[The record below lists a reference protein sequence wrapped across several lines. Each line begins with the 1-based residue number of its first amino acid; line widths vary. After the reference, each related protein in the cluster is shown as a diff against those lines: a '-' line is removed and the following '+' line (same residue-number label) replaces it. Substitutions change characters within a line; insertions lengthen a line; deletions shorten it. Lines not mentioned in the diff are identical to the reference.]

1 MDSFQVHIQNS
12 SEFCINCTICF
23 RSQIVD
29 AFINSSTDAG
39 YPNID
44 YNAFEQIGVSRIQQT
59 TDNGWRLTAG
69 KAYLEPILN
78 RPNLH
83 VVTHTRAIRL
93 YFNALGTRAESVE
106 ILNNKKK
113 FVVKSRREIILS
125 AGAFESPKLLML
137 SGVGPKDHLQ
147 ELNITLVKDLPVGQT
162 LYEHMSVFGPI
173 FTIENESD
181 GLISSEDVL
190 KPE

>member
-1 MDSFQVHIQNS
+1 MCNVISQN
-12 SEFCINCTICF
+12 

-29 AFINSSTDAG
+29 AFINSSIAAG
-39 YPNID
+39 YRNID

-59 TDNGWRLTAG
+59 TMNGWRVTAA
-69 KAYLEPILN
+69 KAYLEPILK

-83 VVTHTRAIRL
+83 VVPHTRAIKMH
-93 YFNALGTRAESVE
+93 FNDFGTRAESVE
-106 ILNNKKK
+106 VLNRKTKYFIK
-113 FVVKSRREIILS
+113 ARKEIILS

-147 ELNITLVKDLPVGQT
+147 ELNISLVKDLPVGQT

-173 FTIENESD
+173 FTMKDESD